1 VTSEGAL
8 IRKTMTH
15 GKQLP
20 QRLGAASAGKK
31 VDLRLGSR
39 IFSSCICGLFVSQV
53 LRS

>member
-31 VDLRLGSR
+31 ADCLWRAAS
-39 IFSSCICGLFVSQV
+39 ICSEERDERFKKALE
-53 LRS
+53 